1 MRLGFDHL
9 SGRGWSG
16 ERGLLLISPL
26 EGEMPGRAEGGK
38 PHPPTTRYHTQ
49 PPEDAPAL
57 LFIPRRTESILIPL

>member
-38 PHPPTTRYHTQ
+38 PHPPTTRYECTA
-49 PPEDAPAL
+49 PVYPAAISRDASTSRDGDSP
-57 LFIPRRTESILIPL
+57 